1 MEHKDIG
8 NFIAERRKAK
18 GLTQKQ
24 LAEKLYVSDKAISK
38 WERNIC
44 LFDISLI
51 QPLADILDVSINE
64 LLEGKLLDSKQDDE
78 VIQKIKQISQNKRK
92 HWRMIYILTT
102 AFCLLATAYLIH
114 IYTMDTLQQIDYF
127 TYIVIAIVIGGYFV
141 FFTPKQ
147 LPDYYDKNQ
156 IHFIST
162 GIMRMNMPGI
172 HFNNNN
178 WFRISMTIVIWSI
191 LMMIICP
198 FFFGISL
205 NTSFSDILI
214 TQKTLICI
222 IVLSTF
228 FIPIIVC
235 AKRYE

>member
-1 MEHKDIG
+1 
-8 NFIAERRKAK
+8 
-18 GLTQKQ
+18 
-24 LAEKLYVSDKAISK
+24 
-38 WERNIC
+38 
-44 LFDISLI
+44 
-51 QPLADILDVSINE
+51 
-64 LLEGKLLDSKQDDE
+64 
-78 VIQKIKQISQNKRK
+78 
-92 HWRMIYILTT
+92 
-102 AFCLLATAYLIH
+102 
-114 IYTMDTLQQIDYF
+114 MDTLQRIDYF
-127 TYIVIAIVIGGYFV
+127 TYIVIAIVMGGYFV

-214 TQKTLICI
+214 TQKTMICI

>member
-8 NFIAERRKAK
+8 NFILERRKAK

-24 LAEKLYVSDKAISK
+24 LADKLYVSDKAVSK
-38 WERNIC
+38 WERNVC

-51 QPLADILDVSINE
+51 QPLADILDVSVNE
-64 LLEGKLLDSKQDDE
+64 LLEGKLLESKQDDE
-78 VIQKIKQISQNKRK
+78 IIQKIKQDLQKKQK
-92 HWRMIYILTT
+92 HLRIIYLITL
-102 AFCLLATAYLIH
+102 AFCLISTAYLIH

-127 TYIVIAIVIGGYFV
+127 TYIVIAMVMGGYFV

-162 GIMRMNMPGI
+162 GIMRINMPGI

-178 WFRISMTIVIWSI
+178 WFRISMAIDIWSCI
-191 LMMIICP
+191 MLLICP
-198 FFFGISL
+198 IFFGISL
-205 NTSFSDILI
+205 YTSFSEILI
-214 TQKTLICI
+214 TQKA
-222 IVLSTF
+222 IVCVVILSTL
-228 FIPIIVC
+228 FIPIILC

>member
-24 LAEKLYVSDKAISK
+24 LANKLYVSDKAISK

-51 QPLADILDVSINE
+51 QPLADILDVRVDE
-64 LLEGKLLDSKQDDE
+64 LLEGKLLESKQDDTI
-78 VIQKIKQISQNKRK
+78 IQKIREDSQEKQK
-92 HWRMIYILTT
+92 HLRMIYLISL
-102 AFCLLATAYLIH
+102 AFCLFSTAYLIH
-114 IYTMDTLQQIDYF
+114 IYTIDTLQQIDYF
-127 TYIVIAIVIGGYFV
+127 TYIVIAVVMGGYFV

-147 LPDYYDKNQ
+147 LLDYYDKNQ

-162 GIMRMNMPGI
+162 GIMRINMPGI

-178 WFRISMTIVIWSI
+178 WFRISMAIDIWSCI
-191 LMMIICP
+191 MMLICP
-198 FFFGISL
+198 IFFGISL
-205 NTSFSDILI
+205 YTSFSEILI
-214 TQKTLICI
+214 TQKAIICI
-222 IVLSTF
+222 VILSTF
-228 FIPIIVC
+228 FIPIILC

>member
-24 LAEKLYVSDKAISK
+24 LANKLYVSDKAISK

-51 QPLADILDVSINE
+51 QPLADILDVRVDE
-64 LLEGKLLDSKQDDE
+64 LLEGKLLESKQDDTI
-78 VIQKIKQISQNKRK
+78 IQKIKEDSQKKQKHLRMFYLISLA
-92 HWRMIYILTT
+92 I
-102 AFCLLATAYLIH
+102 CLFSTAYLIH
-114 IYTMDTLQQIDYF
+114 IYTIDTLQQIDYF
-127 TYIVIAIVIGGYFV
+127 TYIVIAVVMGGYFV

-162 GIMRMNMPGI
+162 GIMRINMPGI

-178 WFRISMTIVIWSI
+178 WFRISMAIDIWSCI
-191 LMMIICP
+191 MMLICP
-198 FFFGISL
+198 LFFGISL
-205 NTSFSDILI
+205 YTSFSEILI
-214 TQKTLICI
+214 TQKVIICI
-222 IVLSTF
+222 VILSTF
-228 FIPIIVC
+228 FIPIILC

>member
-51 QPLADILDVSINE
+51 HPLADILDVSINE

-172 HFNNNN
+172 HF
-178 WFRISMTIVIWSI
+178 ISMTIVIWSI

>member
-8 NFIAERRKAK
+8 NFIAARRKAK

-24 LAEKLYVSDKAISK
+24 LADKLYVSDKAISK

-51 QPLADILDVSINE
+51 QPLADLLDVGVNE
-64 LLEGKLLDSKQDDE
+64 LLEGKLLESKQDDE
-78 VIQKIKQISQNKRK
+78 IIQKIKQVSQKRRK
-92 HWRMIYILTT
+92 QSRMIYLIAVT
-102 AFCLLATAYLIH
+102 FCLLVSAYFISV
-114 IYTMDTLQQIDYF
+114 YTIDSLQQMDYF
-127 TYIVIAIVIGGYFV
+127 TYIGIAIAMGGYFA
-141 FFTPKQ
+141 FFTQKQ

-162 GIMRMNMPGI
+162 GIMRINMPGI

-178 WFRISMTIVIWSI
+178 WFRINMVIVIWSI
-191 LMMIICP
+191 IMMIVFPI
-198 FFFGISL
+198 FFGISL

-214 TQKTLICI
+214 TQKA
-222 IVLSTF
+222 IVCVTILASF
-228 FIPIIVC
+228 FIPIVVC
-235 AKRYE
+235 AKKYE

>member
-102 AFCLLATAYLIH
+102 AFCLLRIFHTKTASGL
-114 IYTMDTLQQIDYF
+114 L
-127 TYIVIAIVIGGYFV
+127 
-141 FFTPKQ
+141 
-147 LPDYYDKNQ
+147 
-156 IHFIST
+156 
-162 GIMRMNMPGI
+162 
-172 HFNNNN
+172 
-178 WFRISMTIVIWSI
+178 
-191 LMMIICP
+191 
-198 FFFGISL
+198 
-205 NTSFSDILI
+205 
-214 TQKTLICI
+214 
-222 IVLSTF
+222 
-228 FIPIIVC
+228 
-235 AKRYE
+235 